1 METIASAQPG
11 DDMLSNTKTD
21 VRLKKLR
28 PDDPDSIFNV
38 VILGD
43 AKEDDNEA

>member
-1 METIASAQPG
+1 METIASAEPG
-11 DDMLSNTKTD
+11 EDMLTNNKTNI
-21 VRLKKLR
+21 RLKKLR

-38 VILGD
+38 VILGG